1 MLTQERL
8 KELLHYDPD
17 TGLFTWIK
25 STNTSIKINSVAGGK
40 TSRGYIQIRADK
52 KLYLAHRLAW
62 LYFYGNFPESF
73 LDHVNE
79 KPSDNRISNLRLAT
93 HQENGHN
100 KSTPHKNNTS
110 GFLGVTWQK
119 LNKKWLAQ
127 IRLNGKRK
135 HLGLFNTP
143 ESAHK
148 AYLEA
153 KRELH
158 PFWREK

>member
-8 KELLHYDPD
+8 KELLHYDLD
-17 TGLFTWIK
+17 TGLFTWIN
-25 STNTSIKINSVAGGK
+25 STNRSIKIKSVAGGK
-40 TSRGYIQIRADK
+40 TSKGYTQIRADK

-62 LYFYGNFPESF
+62 LYVYGDFPENF

-110 GFLGVTWQK
+110 GFLGVIWQK
-119 LNKKWLAQ
+119 PNKKWLAQ
-127 IRLNGKRK
+127 IRINGKRK
-135 HLGLFNTP
+135 HLGLFNTS
-143 ESAHK
+143 EDASE
-148 AYLEA
+148 AYKTA

>member
-1 MLTQERL
+1 MFTQERL

-40 TSRGYIQIRADK
+40 TSRGYTQIRADK
-52 KLYLAHRLAW
+52 KLYLARRLAW
-62 LYFYGNFPESF
+62 LYVYGNFPESF

-100 KSTPHKNNTS
+100 KSTPNKNNTS
-110 GFLGVTWQK
+110 GFLGVIWQK
-119 LNKKWLAQ
+119 PNKKWLAQ
-127 IRLNGKRK
+127 IRINGKRK

-143 ESAHK
+143 EEASEAYK
-148 AYLEA
+148 AA
-153 KRELH
+153 KRNLH